1 MNSFL
6 QESAKTGE
14 IVEYHDKLDLTP
26 AMHTA
31 LFHKPHDRQFVIEL
45 EDAIVSFIESNAESY
60 ELRPMNSYYRLL
72 SHQIAEYHNLKHALA
87 RTHDNC
93 VIIFKGETF
102 EKSSDKP
109 LLQQLQPMLMASP
122 TLEPL
127 VSILPSQ
134 ESKNGKK
141 YKILKRREEQ
151 DAANTSLTPED
162 EDSSVDLQSYSND
175 SEATLEQQR
184 IKREKQYEQRKQEI
198 FDSNKMD
205 GQDIA
210 AEKDGDGN
218 SPQPYQFETSRYRF
232 NQVDNQPP
240 PQAPRFNNRRKKI
253 SHYNENNSS
262 SNNNNDKRKEYRGD
276 SIAGHNNGGMPTAP
290 YNLPYMMYPA
300 PLIPTNSSSPGQF
313 PVMYPPPFP
322 MEGNNGYV
330 PQFMYQPIPA
340 GSVAPKTGVPTPY
353 MSYPFPY
360 QYNQNPNYSPV
371 PQYRQH
377 QQYTQN
383 HVYHR
388 NQRNYNQNSPYSKIT
403 RTGSNSGPSSSRSSI
418 SYKRSTSSIV
428 QKNEISDDKKTETT
442 SAGDSNSE
450 EQVISSADK
459 KAINIDIEEAAEAI
473 RDLSV

>member
-1 MNSFL
+1 MNLFL
-6 QESAKTGE
+6 QDSAKTGE
-14 IVEYHDKLDLTP
+14 LLEYHDKLDLTP

-31 LFHKPHDRQFVIEL
+31 LFHKPHDRQFVVEL

-93 VIIFKGETF
+93 VIIFKGEAF
-102 EKSSDKP
+102 ERRSERP

-127 VSILPSQ
+127 VPMIPSQ
-134 ESKNGKK
+134 EIKNGKK

-151 DAANTSLTPED
+151 DGATTSLTMD
-162 EDSSVDLQSYSND
+162 DKDSTIELQSYPND
-175 SEATLEQQR
+175 SETTLEQQR
-184 IKREKQYEQRKQEI
+184 IEREKQYEQRKQEI
-198 FDSNKMD
+198 FDSNKKD
-205 GQDIA
+205 GQDIPP
-210 AEKDGDGN
+210 EKDGEGN

-232 NQVDNQPP
+232 NQVDSQPP

-253 SHYNENNSS
+253 SHYNENN
-262 SNNNNDKRKEYRGD
+262 NNNNDRKKAYHSD
-276 SIAGHNNGGMPTAP
+276 SMVGHNNVGMPATP

-300 PLIPTNSSSPGQF
+300 PLIPPNSSNPAQY
-313 PVMYPPPFP
+313 PLMYPTPFP

-340 GSVAPKTGVPTPY
+340 GNVTPKTGVPTPY

-360 QYNQNPNYSPV
+360 QYDQTPNYSPV

-377 QQYTQN
+377 HQPYTQN
-383 HVYHR
+383 NVYHR
-388 NQRNYNQNSPYSKIT
+388 NQRNYNQNSAYSKTT

-418 SYKRSTSSIV
+418 SYKRSTSSMV
-428 QKNEISDDKKTETT
+428 QKNEISDGKKTQST

-450 EQVISSADK
+450 EQEINSANK
-459 KAINIDIEEAAEAI
+459 GAVGIDIEEAAEGI